1 MEILNYDFLIGIA
14 IWIIAGITI
23 GVLLTIQIRN
33 IQSNFS
39 YQVRKLR
46 NFMIGFF
53 IVLAIVFI
61 ALWYMGVM

>member
-39 YQVRKLR
+39 YHVRKLR